1 VSSDPLQKL
10 RRLVP
15 WLFAAIVLQVGC
27 FLYVVMTHELPAIWP
42 ILVGDIVFTLVV
54 VVLLWRWLGR
64 RPRG

>member
-1 VSSDPLQKL
+1 
-10 RRLVP
+10 
-15 WLFAAIVLQVGC
+15 
-27 FLYVVMTHELPAIWP
+27 MTHELPAIWP